1 MVINLKNDIEKYQ
14 YGIYHLL
21 KMIFP
26 YDSVV
31 VNSENADITL
41 SYQVEK
47 TSVTV
52 FFGEK
57 AHTEP
62 ILRDDVLLT
71 LKRAVYRVTNADLP
85 FGVLTGVR
93 PSQTALKFETD
104 VVKNLNEVYFVSP
117 EKGMVME
124 QCAKQVTR
132 LTKSLSPKQISLYIH
147 IPFCPTRC
155 KYCSFTLAYLKP
167 YSLLIDDYF
176 QALLTE
182 LKAVLQTIVNCRLEL
197 HSVYVGGGTP
207 TVLTEK
213 QLEILC
219 NTLLQYGITPKEFSV
234 EAGRADTIT
243 EDKLRILKEYGVS
256 RISINPQSL
265 NPKTLEAIGR
275 RHTVEEFY
283 RAFEWSKKIGFETI
297 NADLIAGLT
306 GESFSD
312 FQYSLDRMLSLE
324 PEHLTV
330 HTLCK
335 KRTSKILEPADVKT
349 SQEVSKM
356 LHYAY
361 GTLKDIYEPYYIYRQ
376 KDAISSLE
384 NIGFMKNGKECA
396 YNIFMME
403 EVSSVIA
410 VGAGGTSKLVDF
422 STKKPCAKLRTDKQP
437 ERYIRDLELT
447 LPKKTAFLEE
457 HCDCI

>member
-26 YDSVV
+26 FDTIIS
-31 VNSENADITL
+31 NGENADVTL
-41 SYQVEK
+41 SFSVGVD
-47 TSVTV
+47 SVTA
-52 FFGEK
+52 FFGDK
-57 AHTEP
+57 SHTEP
-62 ILRDDVLLT
+62 ILRDDALLT
-71 LKRAVYRVTNADLP
+71 LKRAVYRVTDADLP

-104 VVKNLNEVYFVSP
+104 IVKNLGEVYFVSS
-117 EKGMVME
+117 EKGKVME
-124 QCAKQVTR
+124 QCGGKVLKLQ
-132 LTKSLSPKQISLYIH
+132 KSLSPKQISLYIN
-147 IPFCPTRC
+147 IPFCPSRC

-167 YSLLIDDYF
+167 YSMLIDDYF
-176 QALLTE
+176 GALLTE
-182 LKAVLQTIVNCRLEL
+182 LKAVLSAISNCSLEL
-197 HSVYVGGGTP
+197 YSIYIGGGTP
-207 TVLTEK
+207 TVLTEV
-213 QLEILC
+213 QLEQ
-219 NTLLQYGITPKEFSV
+219 LLKTIAQYEMNPKEFSV

-243 EDKLRILKEYGVS
+243 EEKLRLMKAYGVS

-265 NPKTLEAIGR
+265 NQKTLEAIGR

-283 RAFEWSKKIGFETI
+283 RAYEWSKKIGFDTV
-297 NADLIAGLT
+297 NTDLIAGLT

-312 FQYSLDRMLSLE
+312 FKASLDQMVKLS

-335 KRTSKILEPADVKT
+335 KRTSKISEPADSEISGEVK
-349 SQEVSKM
+349 KM
-356 LHYAY
+356 LTYTYEKLHS
-361 GTLKDIYEPYYIYRQ
+361 LYEPYYIYRQ

-384 NIGFMKNGKECA
+384 NIGFMKNHNECA

-447 LPKKTAFLEE
+447 IPKKIAFLEE
-457 HCDCI
+457 NYHKI